1 MLDQKKIGASIFR
14 LTIKSDRFLFN
25 LGKLIKLVFLGL
37 LACYVLAPT
46 AEKILDESQLENVI
60 QGINQELA
68 ANEGKVM
75 SQSNEVSKGENYE

>member
-14 LTIKSDRFLFN
+14 LAIKSDRFLFN
-25 LGKLIKLVFLGL
+25 LGKLIKLALLGL

-75 SQSNEVSKGENYE
+75 SQSNEVSKGEKL

>member
-14 LTIKSDRFLFN
+14 LDIKSDRFLFN